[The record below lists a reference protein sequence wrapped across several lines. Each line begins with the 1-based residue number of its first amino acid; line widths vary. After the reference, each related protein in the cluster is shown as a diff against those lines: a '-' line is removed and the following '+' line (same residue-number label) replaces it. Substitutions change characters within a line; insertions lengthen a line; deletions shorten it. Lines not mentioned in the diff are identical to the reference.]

1 MALGQVR
8 GQISNNLFP
17 TYIGKANGKYE
28 QHKRKKNNTITNTIH
43 ASRKDESS
51 DIWVRWEQLHDHHC
65 VHKHQGT

>member
-1 MALGQVR
+1 MFQMALGQVR

-51 DIWVRWEQLHDHHC
+51 DI
-65 VHKHQGT
+65 